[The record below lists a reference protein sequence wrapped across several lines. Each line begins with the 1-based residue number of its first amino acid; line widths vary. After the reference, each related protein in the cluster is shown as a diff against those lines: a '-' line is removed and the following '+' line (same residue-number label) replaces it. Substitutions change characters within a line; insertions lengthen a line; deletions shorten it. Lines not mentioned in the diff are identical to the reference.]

1 MNIRFTLLLLVL
13 VVFVGGLV
21 GMTQWLRFDD
31 NNQERGERLYR
42 VNASDLATITI
53 TQDDDE
59 ISFVQIQG
67 NWFIEDKDKGEIVPV
82 DIGRWGGVPLLIS
95 GPVTQKNLTDDV
107 KDLKDLID
115 FGLEPPRSRINLTSY
130 TGQNV
135 EVLVGS
141 ESPGEDGYYAK
152 VVGTEPL
159 YVVHSSWVEVLLRLL
174 TEPPYPPD
182 EA

>member
-1 MNIRFTLLLLVL
+1 MVVLLIV
-13 VVFVGGLV
+13 VGGLV
-21 GMTQWLRFDD
+21 TVTQILRGDD
-31 NNQERGERLYR
+31 NQDRGERLYR
-42 VNASDLATITI
+42 VYASDLANITI

-59 ISFVQIQG
+59 ISIVQIQG
-67 NWFIEDKDKGEIVPV
+67 KWFIEDKDKGEIVPV

-107 KDLKDLID
+107 KDPKDLID